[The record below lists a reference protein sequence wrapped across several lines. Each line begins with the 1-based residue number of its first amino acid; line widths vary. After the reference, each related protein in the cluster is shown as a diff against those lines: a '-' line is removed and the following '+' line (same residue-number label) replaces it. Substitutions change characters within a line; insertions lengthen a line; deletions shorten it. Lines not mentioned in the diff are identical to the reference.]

1 MRPLPIMAN
10 LLERL
15 SQRLL
20 LGDGALG
27 TYLYSLGL
35 PRRYCLEEANLS
47 RPDLVRRAHADYRQ
61 AGSGVLRTNTTGAN
75 RASLSRFG
83 LEQRVVEIN
92 RRGVELARE
101 AAGEGECFLAG
112 SVGPIWLRPW
122 EGSLSPEERR
132 SLYREQITALLEA
145 GCDVILLETFTEL
158 SEATLALSVAREAG
172 APLVAVS
179 LAVFEE
185 GRLGNGDTLAS
196 GLASLRQSGARIVGI
211 GGSCGILASLH
222 LLEGIELRP
231 GEILCAFP
239 NAGKPEFYEGRL
251 AYSAS
256 PEYFGASVERFVE
269 EGVHLLGG
277 DYGTSPLHIAAM
289 APEIARRRPRLEK
302 PRRLRVPVIEAAREE
317 EPPKVEEES
326 LLEQCKRKPVAMV
339 ELDSPRT
346 LSMDKFLEGVRALEK
361 AGADAL
367 TLADNSLAILRVS
380 NLAAAVA
387 AQRCSRLQ
395 TVLHLACRD
404 RNLLGLQSELMGFS
418 VLGFRH
424 VLALTGDPA
433 KAGDH
438 PGATSVYDLNSLGL
452 IKLIAKLNAGVS
464 AAGRDLKAKTNF
476 VVGCAFNPNS
486 VQFDSQV
493 RKLESKI
500 AAGAQYAMTQP
511 VFDAELV
518 RKSAERLQPLGIP
531 VFVGIMPVL
540 NSRNAEF
547 LHNEV
552 PGISIPE
559 SLRERLR
566 HLEGPKAAE
575 AGLDA
580 ARALG
585 EAVLERF
592 RGVYLI
598 TPFTRYD
605 LSVRL
610 LEELF

>member
-1 MRPLPIMAN
+1 MAN
-10 LLERL
+10 LLESL
-15 SQRLL
+15 SERLL

-47 RPDLVRRAHADYRQ
+47 RSDLVRRAHADYVQ
-61 AGSGVLRTNTTGAN
+61 AGAGLLRTNTTGAN
-75 RASLSRFG
+75 RANLGRFG
-83 LEQRVVEIN
+83 LEERVVEIN

-101 AAGEGECFLAG
+101 SAKGREGFLAG
-112 SVGPIWLRPW
+112 SVGPVWLRPW
-122 EGSLSPEERR
+122 EGSLSSDERR
-132 SLYREQITALLEA
+132 ALYREQITALLEA
-145 GCDVILLETFTEL
+145 GCDLIFLETFTEL
-158 SEATLALSVAREAG
+158 AEARLALSVAREAG
-172 APLVAVS
+172 APLSAVS
-179 LAVFEE
+179 FAVFEE
-185 GRLGNGDTLAS
+185 GRLGNGDTLAA
-196 GLASLRQSGARIVGI
+196 GLAALREGGAQIVGI

-222 LLEGIELRP
+222 LLEEIALRP
-231 GEILCAFP
+231 GEHLCAFP

-251 AYSAS
+251 TYSAS
-256 PEYFGASVERFVE
+256 PEYFAESVDRFVE

-289 APEIARRRPRLEK
+289 APVLARHRPRREK
-302 PRRLRVPVIEAAREE
+302 PPRVRLSLVETARTEAA
-317 EPPKVEEES
+317 PKAEEES
-326 LLEQCKRKPVAMV
+326 LLDRCKRKPVAMV

-346 LSMDKFLEGVRALEK
+346 LAMDKFLEGVRALEQ

-380 NLAAAVA
+380 NFAAAVA
-387 AQRCSRLQ
+387 ARRCSRLH

-404 RNLLGLQSELMGFS
+404 RNLLGLQSELMGLS

-464 AAGRDLKAKTNF
+464 AAGRDLKAKTDF

-500 AAGAQYAMTQP
+500 AAGAQYTMTQP
-511 VFDAELV
+511 IFDAELIQ
-518 RKSAERLQPLGIP
+518 KSAERLKPLGIP

-552 PGISIPE
+552 PGIAIPE

-566 HLEGPKAAE
+566 HVDGPKVAE
-575 AGLDA
+575 VGLEA
-580 ARALG
+580 ARSLAL
-585 EAVLERF
+585 EVLERF
-592 RGVYLI
+592 GAIYLI
-598 TPFTRYD
+598 TPFMRYD

-610 LEELF
+610 LEEFF

>member
-1 MRPLPIMAN
+1 MRPVYIMAN
-10 LLERL
+10 LLESLSERL
-15 SQRLL
+15 V

-47 RPDLVRRAHADYRQ
+47 RPELVRRAHADYCQ
-61 AGSGVLRTNTTGAN
+61 AGAELLRTNTTGSN
-75 RASLSRFG
+75 RAYLSRFG
-83 LEQRVVEIN
+83 LEEQVVAIN

-101 AAGEGECFLAG
+101 AAGGRGCAVAG
-112 SVGPIWLRPW
+112 SVGPVWLRPW

-132 SLYREQITALLEA
+132 PLYREQITALLEA
-145 GCDVILLETFTEL
+145 GCDLVFLETFTEL
-158 SEATLALSVAREAG
+158 GEALLALSVAQEAG
-172 APLVAVS
+172 APRVAVS

-196 GLASLRQSGARIVGI
+196 GLASLRGAAAQLVGI

-222 LLEGIELRP
+222 LLEEIEVRP
-231 GEILCAFP
+231 GDLLCAFP

-251 AYSAS
+251 SYSAS
-256 PEYFGASVERFVE
+256 PDYFAANVDRFVE

-289 APEIARRRPRLEK
+289 APVLARHRPRRVK
-302 PRRLRVPVIEAAREE
+302 PRRIRVPVIEAAREE

-326 LLEQCKRKPVAMV
+326 LLDRCKRKRIAMV

-346 LSMDKFLEGVRALEK
+346 LAMDKFLEGVRALEK
-361 AGADAL
+361 AGVDAL

-380 NLAAAVA
+380 NLAAAIA
-387 AQRCSRLQ
+387 AQRCARLP
-395 TVLHLACRD
+395 TILHLACRD
-404 RNLLGLQSELMGFS
+404 RNLLGLQSELMGLS

-452 IKLIAKLNAGVS
+452 IKLMTKLNGGVS
-464 AAGRDLKAKTNF
+464 AAGRDLKAKTSF
-476 VVGCAFNPNS
+476 VIGCAFNPNS

-511 VFDAELV
+511 VFDLELI
-518 RKSAERLQPLGIP
+518 RKSAERLKPLGIP
-531 VFVGIMPVL
+531 IFVGIMPVL

-559 SLRERLR
+559 SFRERLR
-566 HLEGPKAAE
+566 HVDGPKAAE
-575 AGLDA
+575 LGLEE
-580 ARALG
+580 ARSLA
-585 EAVLERF
+585 EAVLEQF
-592 RGVYLI
+592 GGIYLI
-598 TPFTRYD
+598 TPFMRYD

-610 LEELF
+610 VEALF